1 MGAMKIFFLKNGK
14 GEPFFAVRAFEE
26 EKLIDQAE
34 KEKEPEDL
42 FGIIAACTIVEPK
55 DHLKKKKGEIGIHN
69 KALNP

>member
-1 MGAMKIFFLKNGK
+1 MRAMEVFLLENGK
-14 GEPFFAVRAFEE
+14 GEPFFAVGAFEK

-42 FGIIAACTIVEPK
+42 FGIIAACDFVYGEYHIK
-55 DHLKKKKGEIGIHN
+55 QKKGEISVHN

>member
-1 MGAMKIFFLKNGK
+1 MRAMEVFLLENGK
-14 GEPFFAVRAFEE
+14 GEPFFAVGAFEK

-55 DHLKKKKGEIGIHN
+55 DYLKKKKGDIGIHN
-69 KALNP
+69 KALKL

>member
-1 MGAMKIFFLKNGK
+1 MGAMEVFLLENGK
-14 GEPFFAVRAFEE
+14 GEPFFAVGAFEE
-26 EKLIDQAE
+26 EKFIDQAE

>member
-1 MGAMKIFFLKNGK
+1 MRAMEVFLLENGK
-14 GEPFFAVRAFEE
+14 GEPFFAVGAFEK

-55 DHLKKKKGEIGIHN
+55 DYLKKKKGDIGIHN

>member
-1 MGAMKIFFLKNGK
+1 MGAMNIFFLENGK
-14 GEPFFAVRAFEE
+14 GEPFFAVGAFEE
-26 EKLIDQAE
+26 EKFIDQAE

-55 DHLKKKKGEIGIHN
+55 GYLKKKKGDIGIHN